1 LIEEPTGQARFKPGD
16 RVRVRVDAP
25 PRHIRT
31 PAYIQ
36 GKTGRI
42 EAVHGA
48 FRNPESRAY
57 GGSGLPKQLLYLVAF
72 DLIDVWGPD
81 AAPPQDKLLI
91 DLYEHWLES
100 V

>member
-1 LIEEPTGQARFKPGD
+1 VKARFKPGD

-36 GKTGRI
+36 GKTGHI
-42 EAVHGA
+42 EAIHGA
-48 FRNPESRAY
+48 FRNSESRAY
-57 GGSGLPKQLLYLVAF
+57 GSSGLPKRFLYLVAF
-72 DLIDVWGPD
+72 ELNSVWGPD

-100 V
+100 A

>member
-1 LIEEPTGQARFKPGD
+1 LIEAPAGQARFKPGD

-36 GKTGRI
+36 GKSGWI
-42 EAVHGA
+42 ETVHGA
-48 FRNPESRAY
+48 FRNPETRAY
-57 GGSGLPKQLLYLVAF
+57 GDSGLPKQFLYLVAF
-72 DLIDVWGPD
+72 DLNHIWGPD
-81 AAPPQDKLLI
+81 AALPQDKLLI

-100 V
+100 A